1 MMSTLEFDRLQAALS
16 GAGLTGLQITA
27 GTAGVASP
35 TRLACEWAGFHV
47 LSDQGAFYAKVLYDD
62 MRPVLDFAQ
71 SAEATRCAAMAG
83 VTPALRLADAAN
95 GVLLL
100 ERLVPEDWHW
110 ARLDRLQPQHR
121 LDALWR
127 LKLRVQEG
135 PTPAFERSPWADI
148 ERLRTLCRAQAVV
161 LPDDH
166 AWIDD
171 CVDQAWAAVQ
181 RHPIERR
188 PLHGDG
194 LAGNVMI
201 NAAGELRLL
210 DFDRGGCFDPWYDV
224 AITLNELYPFEP
236 QWRAGIAR
244 WSATASDADYARCR
258 LYGLLDDW
266 YWTLWGLWAGV
277 ASTRPLEFSKVGQ
290 WTLLRCR
297 TTIQES
303 RFESWLRQVGG

>member
-1 MMSTLEFDRLQAALS
+1 MPSTLEFDRLQSALVA
-16 GAGLTGLQITA
+16 AGLADLRITP

-35 TRLACEWAGFHV
+35 TRLACEWAGFQV

-62 MRPVLDFAQ
+62 MRPVIDFAQ

-83 VTPALRLADAAN
+83 VTPALRLADAAS

-100 ERLVPEDWHW
+100 ERLAPADWHW
-110 ARLDRLQPQHR
+110 ARLDALQSEAR

-127 LKLRVQEG
+127 LKRAVQQG
-135 PTPAFERSPWADI
+135 PAPAFERSPGADI
-148 ERLRTLCRAQAVV
+148 ARLRSLCRQHEVD

-166 AWIDD
+166 TWIDD
-171 CVDQAWAAVQ
+171 CVDQAWQALQ
-181 RHPIERR
+181 EHPGSRS

-201 NAAGELRLL
+201 NAAGDLRLL

-224 AITLNELYPFEP
+224 AVTLNELYPFEP

-266 YWTLWGLWAGV
+266 YWTLWGFWAGV

-297 TTIQES
+297 MTIQES
-303 RFESWLRQVGG
+303 RFESWLRQVRG

>member
-1 MMSTLEFDRLQAALS
+1 MPSTLEFDRLHAALS
-16 GAGLTGLQITA
+16 GAGLADLQITA
-27 GTAGVASP
+27 GTPGVASP
-35 TRLACEWAGFHV
+35 TRLACEWAGFQV
-47 LSDQGAFYAKVLYDD
+47 QSDQGAFYAKVLYDD
-62 MRPVLDFAQ
+62 MRPVVDFAQ
-71 SAEATRCAAMAG
+71 SVEATRCAAATG
-83 VTPALRLADAAN
+83 VTPAVQLADAAN

-100 ERLVPEDWHW
+100 EQLAPEDWHW
-110 ARLDRLQPQHR
+110 AHLDRLQPEAS
-121 LDALWR
+121 LAALWR
-127 LKLRVQEG
+127 LKLKVQEG
-135 PTPAFERSPWADI
+135 PAPAFARSPWADI
-148 ERLRTLCRAQAVV
+148 ERLRTLCRAQAVA
-161 LPDDH
+161 LPDDQ

-171 CVDQAWAAVQ
+171 CVDLAWAALQ
-181 RHPIERR
+181 RQPIERR

-194 LAGNVMI
+194 LAGNVMV

-224 AITLNELYPFEP
+224 AVTLNELYPFES

-244 WSATASDADYARCR
+244 WSGAASDADYARCR

-266 YWTLWGLWAGV
+266 YWTLWGFWAGV

-297 TTIQES
+297 TTIQEP